1 MAEKRPPPAGKAF
14 GGGWRVRLR
23 LKSHKIIQTK
33 SVWSEWPRLGKTVN
47 NACSLGYVSVFSRTR
62 PEGHWGFVCRHP
74 KRSCRVSVQEWPPH
88 HISCETL
95 VTSRSPGR
103 SALGQEAQTRKDD
116 SDSRLSLQKEVGWT
130 LPTSFFPPPLA
141 SHPVLL
147 ACKPATFGPKGKQP
161 WTPSGKN
168 NKCNRAH

>member
-23 LKSHKIIQTK
+23 LKCRKIIQTK

-103 SALGQEAQTRKDD
+103 SALGQEAQTRKMTQILGWA
-116 SDSRLSLQKEVGWT
+116 SRKKWGGLCPRHS
-130 LPTSFFPPPLA
+130 
-141 SHPVLL
+141 SHPLSPPTRS
-147 ACKPATFGPKGKQP
+147 C
-161 WTPSGKN
+161 
-168 NKCNRAH
+168 